1 MNYVKRWSCFVHTCP
16 PLRWGFVQKSHWNA
30 PCSNDRRWRISCWL
44 TTSKSVRRRQTKS
57 FTAVRYVD
65 RAPGRCQNVP
75 AGRVP
80 VDQTLPQILF
90 FFLGERIKL
99 NVKSWEADSEK
110 TSRCWSSESFFFPE
124 PPVALFTA
132 AQSSRGTWN
141 AVVTWQLIA
150 PVTCSYLL
158 LCWWRPH
165 STWINATRTLTGGAH
180 NQNQSATIGVH
191 SKNEILKSSNA
202 NLGHRHIYHFSHCST
217 EFITSW
223 QKPAAGN
230 ETGHYAPFTFK
241 SDNH

>member
-110 TSRCWSSESFFFPE
+110 TSRCWSSESFFFSRATCCSFHGRTVLSGDVECGGNMAANCTCHVFLSP
-124 PPVALFTA
+124 ALLMT
-132 AQSSRGTWN
+132 SSFN
-141 AVVTWQLIA
+141 L
-150 PVTCSYLL
+150 
-158 LCWWRPH
+158 
-165 STWINATRTLTGGAH
+165 
-180 NQNQSATIGVH
+180 NQ
-191 SKNEILKSSNA
+191 
-202 NLGHRHIYHFSHCST
+202 C
-217 EFITSW
+217 
-223 QKPAAGN
+223 
-230 ETGHYAPFTFK
+230 
-241 SDNH
+241 D